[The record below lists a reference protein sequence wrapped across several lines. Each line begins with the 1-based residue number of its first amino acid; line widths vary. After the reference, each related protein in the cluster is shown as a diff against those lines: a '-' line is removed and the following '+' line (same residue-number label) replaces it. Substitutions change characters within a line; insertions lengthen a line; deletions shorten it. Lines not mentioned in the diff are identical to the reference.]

1 VILPDTSAWV
11 EEIRHTGSAIDRTL
25 ESLLR
30 SGADVGVTEPVVM
43 ELLAGARDK
52 RELRAA
58 RKRMLA
64 FPMLRVDNLVTY
76 ERAAV
81 IWRLCRAAGEPV
93 RNTVD
98 CLIAAVAIR
107 EGASVLHADRDFDVM
122 RRHAGLR
129 IEPVDLPR

>member
-1 VILPDTSAWV
+1 M
-11 EEIRHTGSAIDRTL
+11 
-25 ESLLR
+25 
-30 SGADVGVTEPVVM
+30 TEPVVM
-43 ELLAGARDK
+43 ELLAGARSKD
-52 RELRAA
+52 ELRAT

-93 RNTVD
+93 RNTMD

-107 EGASVLHADRDFDVM
+107 EGASILHADRDFDVM
-122 RRHAGLR
+122 ARHAGLR
-129 IEPVDLPR
+129 IEPVA